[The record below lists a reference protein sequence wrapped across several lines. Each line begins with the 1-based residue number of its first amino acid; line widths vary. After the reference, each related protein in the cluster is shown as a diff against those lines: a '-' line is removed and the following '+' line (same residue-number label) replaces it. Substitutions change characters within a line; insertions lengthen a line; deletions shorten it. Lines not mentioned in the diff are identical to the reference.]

1 MTAFNSCGNHAS
13 SEVAVNLNVVG
24 VRPFVPTSDFA
35 KAREFYRRLGFDVGT
50 GDDDVASIRRG
61 DAVFLL
67 QKFDP
72 PGFIG
77 NYMLSLV
84 VEDVD
89 AWHAHVIA
97 SRVIEEYGGRIA
109 EPPADRPWG
118 MRDFALVD
126 PSGVLWRVAQP
137 L

>member
-1 MTAFNSCGNHAS
+1 LP
-13 SEVAVNLNVVG
+13 EVAVNLTVVG
-24 VRPFVPTSDFA
+24 VRPFVPASDFDT
-35 KAREFYRRLGFDVGT
+35 ARAFYRRLGFDVGAA
-50 GDDDVASIRRG
+50 GGDVASIRHG

-89 AWHAHVIA
+89 AWHAHVVA
-97 SRVIEEYGGRIA
+97 SRVLEECGGRIA
-109 EPPADRPWG
+109 EPPADRAWG

-137 L
+137 LR